1 MADKRFLDS
10 YNKIGPSPEAA
21 ERIWERLMAEAEGFS
36 PETEVTMRPRSHKKI
51 IRTVLIA
58 AAITAL
64 FAVGAYAADFLGM
77 KALFIEGSQE
87 YVQKAVHED
96 DGTVQWQD
104 NPDGGSVSI
113 SQPQEVTDTLDA
125 SIQAKIEAAKT
136 AWEEWEAWRQ
146 INKPKEPEALKS
158 RPEGTDFSEFVE
170 NDDGTVTANY
180 YKYPEDM
187 TDMDPDEMRENA
199 IFLESRTVTA
209 EEYRQYREYWDMV
222 ARGGIDGYDFNYG
235 IYNQEMAAGLEN
247 IAAKYDLELRREQT
261 LMFPKESG
269 FTGGNAYTTEAMLA
283 KLKENVCTGDLFN
296 QAPTEFDKAYFFQE
310 GSFALSYY
318 GSQPSTGE
326 KMYIY
331 LYNSMYATLSS
342 GREVMW
348 LEEDVSA
355 FTARTF
361 QAQDGTELTI
371 LSNGQSA
378 YIYAYLENSFLAIHV
393 QSDEGITDAD
403 VDAIANT
410 INYSSI
416 GK

>member
-87 YVQKAVHED
+87 
-96 DGTVQWQD
+96 
-104 NPDGGSVSI
+104 SVSI
-113 SQPQEVTDTLDA
+113 SQPQAVTDTLDA
-125 SIQAKIEAAKT
+125 SIQAKIEAAQT

-158 RPEGTDFSEFVE
+158 SPEGTDFSQFVE
-170 NDDGTVTANY
+170 NDDGTVTVNY
-180 YKYPEDM
+180 YKYPEDT
-187 TDMDPDEMRENA
+187 TDMDFDEMHENA
-199 IFLESRTVTA
+199 ILLESRTVTA
-209 EEYRQYREYWDMV
+209 EEYRQYNEYWDIV

-269 FTGGNAYTTEAMLA
+269 FTGGNAYTTEEMLA

-296 QAPTEFDKAYFFQE
+296 QSPTEFDKAYFFQE
-310 GSFALSYY
+310 GTFALSYY

-342 GREVMW
+342 GHEVMW

-393 QSDEGITDAD
+393 QGDEGITDAD

>member
-87 YVQKAVHED
+87 
-96 DGTVQWQD
+96 
-104 NPDGGSVSI
+104 SVSI
-113 SQPQEVTDTLDA
+113 SQPQAVIDTLDA

-158 RPEGTDFSEFVE
+158 SPEGTDFSQFVE

-180 YKYPEDM
+180 YKYPEDT
-187 TDMDPDEMRENA
+187 TDMDFDEMHENA
-199 IFLESRTVTA
+199 ILLESRTVTA
-209 EEYRQYREYWDMV
+209 EEYRQYNEYWDIV

-269 FTGGNAYTTEAMLA
+269 FTGGNAYTTEEMLA

-296 QAPTEFDKAYFFQE
+296 QSPTEFDKAYFFQE

>member
-87 YVQKAVHED
+87 
-96 DGTVQWQD
+96 
-104 NPDGGSVSI
+104 SVSI
-113 SQPQEVTDTLDA
+113 SQPQAVIDTLDA
-125 SIQAKIEAAKT
+125 SIQAKIEAAQT

-158 RPEGTDFSEFVE
+158 SPEGTDFSQFVE
-170 NDDGTVTANY
+170 NDDGTVTVNY
-180 YKYPEDM
+180 YKYPEDT
-187 TDMDPDEMRENA
+187 TDMDFDEMHENA
-199 IFLESRTVTA
+199 ILLESRTVTA
-209 EEYRQYREYWDMV
+209 EEYRQYNEYWDIV

-269 FTGGNAYTTEAMLA
+269 FTGGNAYTTEEMLA

-296 QAPTEFDKAYFFQE
+296 QSPTEFDKAYFFQE

-393 QSDEGITDAD
+393 QGDEGITDAD

>member
-87 YVQKAVHED
+87 
-96 DGTVQWQD
+96 
-104 NPDGGSVSI
+104 SVSI
-113 SQPQEVTDTLDA
+113 SQPQAVIDTLDA

-158 RPEGTDFSEFVE
+158 SPEGTDFSQFVE
-170 NDDGTVTANY
+170 NDDGTVTVNY
-180 YKYPEDM
+180 YKYPEDT
-187 TDMDPDEMRENA
+187 TDMDFDEMHENA
-199 IFLESRTVTA
+199 ILLESRTVTA
-209 EEYRQYREYWDMV
+209 EEYRQYNEYWDIV

-269 FTGGNAYTTEAMLA
+269 FTGGNAYTTEEMLA

-296 QAPTEFDKAYFFQE
+296 QSPTEFDKAYFFQE

>member
-87 YVQKAVHED
+87 
-96 DGTVQWQD
+96 
-104 NPDGGSVSI
+104 SVSI
-113 SQPQEVTDTLDA
+113 SQPQAVIDTLDA

-158 RPEGTDFSEFVE
+158 SPEGTDFSQFVE

-187 TDMDPDEMRENA
+187 TDMDFDEMHENA
-199 IFLESRTVTA
+199 ILLESRTVTA

-269 FTGGNAYTTEAMLA
+269 FTGGNAYTTEEMLA

-296 QAPTEFDKAYFFQE
+296 QSPTEFDKAYFFQE

-393 QSDEGITDAD
+393 QGDEGITDAD

>member
-87 YVQKAVHED
+87 YVQKAVHGD
-96 DGTVQWQD
+96 DGTVHWQD
-104 NPDGGSVSI
+104 NPDGGAISL

-146 INKPKEPEALKS
+146 INKPKEPEALNG
-158 RPEGTDFSEFVE
+158 PEDTNFSEFVE

-180 YKYPEDM
+180 YKYPEDT
-187 TDMDPDEMRENA
+187 TDMDFDEMRENA
-199 IFLESRTVTA
+199 ILLESRTVTA
-209 EEYRQYREYWDMV
+209 EEYRQYREYWDMIGK
-222 ARGGIDGYDFNYG
+222 GGIDGYDFNYG

-261 LMFPKESG
+261 LMFPKEFG
-269 FTGGNAYTTEAMLA
+269 FTGENAYTTEEMLA
-283 KLKENVCTGDLFN
+283 MLKENVCTGDLFN
-296 QAPTEFDKAYFFQE
+296 QSPTEFDKAYFFQE

-342 GREVMW
+342 GREIMC

-378 YIYAYLENSFLAIHV
+378 YIYAYLENSFLAAHV
-393 QSDEGITDAD
+393 QGDGGITDAD
-403 VDAIANT
+403 VDAIANA